1 MLRLIQRHASVG
13 YLAAA
18 AGTLVWV
25 LPAAAAHTVTISVTT
40 IAFGVAVLWIAS
52 GAWRERERW
61 AVRLQSALV
70 ALIILPLIV
79 ATPSASVAVGGLLV
93 FTVAVT
99 FLSLAHIIGQALADI
114 RDRLRSGTAFSLT
127 EGARQSL
134 FFSTFAAP
142 IAVGLIPG
150 PVTVAAVLIVCALV
164 NVTVATHTSRRL
176 SAGIARA
183 SDDA

>member
-1 MLRLIQRHASVG
+1 MLRLLQRHASVG

-40 IAFGVAVLWIAS
+40 IVFGVAILWIAS

-70 ALIILPLIV
+70 ALVILPLVV
-79 ATPSASVAVGGLLV
+79 ATPTASVAVGGLLV
-93 FTVAVT
+93 FTVAVA

-114 RDRLRSGTAFSLT
+114 RDRLRSVTVFSLV

-142 IAVGLIPG
+142 IAIGIIPG
-150 PVTVAAVLIVCALV
+150 PVTVIAVLIVCAVV
-164 NVTVATHTSRRL
+164 NVIVATHTSRRL
-176 SAGIARA
+176 HAGIAREH
-183 SDDA
+183 DDA